1 MVFSL
6 NLYYLGYVGGFGSV
20 GKGVDR
26 HLLGLRCMMTQDEA
40 TQAAIFNDPSYIQ
53 SMYFKLST
61 SNTSPGDYS
70 WGGFGPVVPDGYGS
84 NYAIGKERIR
94 LSVSA
99 WKSAPQIDAVSFRT
113 TLETVFNDLGEA
125 IERS

>member
-1 MVFSL
+1 
-6 NLYYLGYVGGFGSV
+6 
-20 GKGVDR
+20 
-26 HLLGLRCMMTQDEA
+26 MMTQDEA

-113 TLETVFNDLGEA
+113 TLEKVFNDLGDA